1 MKITCGLE
9 HVKRSISWFY
19 LILIA
24 AHLIIISFE
33 ITQLN
38 VILGGFVFLP
48 SFCLCAYKCDCCNQK
63 NSCLY
68 SWVLILCG
76 CLSSRFYGIWNT

>member
-24 AHLIIISFE
+24 THLIIISFE

-48 SFCLCAYKCDCCNQK
+48 SFCLCAYKRHVIVVIK
-63 NSCLY
+63 KIVAY
-68 SWVLILCG
+68 IHG
-76 CLSSRFYGIWNT
+76 CLFCVGDIWNT